1 MNPDWTEDF
10 AHENGNYS
18 CLCCRCGQAFVGHK
32 RRVICKACFT
42 ESAAPTP
49 APDAAVAT
57 VGESLLREPVTIK
70 APEWYR
76 CDAHAWLSQ
85 IPCPTCN
92 MVVTRDGKT
101 VADQAQAI
109 RDFADAA
116 RVKPAPDAADDI
128 VRRLQGY
135 NPPDRTVPSQQRIAQ
150 DIMEAAAAIVAL
162 RAEVARLKEALREL
176 VECKDL
182 GIAATRKLHEDAGS
196 IQHGRIMNEEAK
208 QMDAEYSRRI
218 GPAWHAARAALE
230 QP

>member
-49 APDAAVAT
+49 APDAADDLVA
-57 VGESLLREPVTIK
+57 LLGQAAKEYDEAV
-70 APEWYR
+70 
-76 CDAHAWLSQ
+76 AHPPSHDSINDELMA
-85 IPCPTCN
+85 
-92 MVVTRDGKT
+92 D
-101 VADQAQAI
+101 VAMAHGH
-109 RDFADAA
+109 RFA
-116 RVKPAPDAADDI
+116 K
-128 VRRLQGY
+128 
-135 NPPDRTVPSQQRIAQ
+135 
-150 DIMEAAAAIVAL
+150 AAAAIVAL